1 MLDALAAYGDFD
13 VAYEALE
20 RLWLQLSARAHRRV
34 QKTRALRA
42 AARLRFVEGRN
53 RIDPAARPQFLQ
65 RLQNIALAIAE
76 IRTDAKENG
85 VRAEGLPLSRYGSP
99 SV

>member
-76 IRTDAKENG
+76 IRTDAKENR